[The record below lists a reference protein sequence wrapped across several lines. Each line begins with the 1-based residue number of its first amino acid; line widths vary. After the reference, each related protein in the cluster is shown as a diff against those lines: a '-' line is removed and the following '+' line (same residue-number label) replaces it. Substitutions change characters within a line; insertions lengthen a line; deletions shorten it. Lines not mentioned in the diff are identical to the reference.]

1 MIIGVFF
8 GATGIGKSEFV
19 IKLAEEYNAEI
30 ISADSRQIYKNMP
43 IGTGVVTSQECRNI
57 RHHLVEFL
65 DPNDAYS
72 SGQFVRD
79 VKSIV
84 AKDPTKKFLV
94 VGGTGFYIKS
104 LCLGYPDI
112 PESTLEVKQHVKQKL
127 TQQGLAELHN
137 GLKDFDKVSFER
149 IKPMDTQ
156 RVLRAW
162 EVYLS
167 NGKSWSSFNQD
178 VSPPLGSIPL
188 YWLDRPRSAL
198 YQRIN
203 KRVDRMLQKGWLHE
217 IQTLL
222 DSGYTLDSPALKS
235 LGYREFGKWMLTE
248 GKGSMPDTLINHV
261 KQKTRHFAK
270 RQITFFK
277 NQFKE
282 VTYIDLESLSDE
294 QAIKKVRNLRQK

>member
-19 IKLAEEYNAEI
+19 IKLAKEYNAEI

-43 IGTGVVTSQECRNI
+43 IGTGVVTRQESPNI

-65 DPNDAYS
+65 DPNEVYS

-79 VKSIV
+79 VQSIV
-84 AKDPTKKFLV
+84 AKNPTQNFLV

-104 LCLGYPDI
+104 LCLGFPHI
-112 PESTLEVKQHVKQKL
+112 PESTLAVKDNVKHKL
-127 TQQGLAELHN
+127 AQQGLSALHA
-137 GLKDFDKVSFER
+137 GLKDFDKISFDR

-167 NGKSWSSFNQD
+167 SGKSWSSFNQD
-178 VSPPLGSIPL
+178 VKPPLGALPMH
-188 YWLDRPRSAL
+188 WLDRPRPIL
-198 YQRIN
+198 YQRID
-203 KRVDRMLQKGWLHE
+203 KRVDGMLQKGWLHE
-217 IQTLL
+217 IQTLM
-222 DSGYTLDSPALKS
+222 DSGYTTDSPALKS
-235 LGYREFGKWMLTE
+235 LGYREFGNWMLTE
-248 GKGSMPDTLINHV
+248 GKASLPEALINHV

-270 RQITFFK
+270 RQGTFFR
-277 NQFKE
+277 NQFKD
-282 VTYIDLESLSDE
+282 VNYIDLESLGDE
-294 QAIKKVRNLRQK
+294 QAMNQVRNFRHR